1 MPFAYYF
8 SDVHKHLCIK
18 SSIYTPMALPDN
30 ILNIL
35 IIDDEIEAC
44 ENLQEILLNYV
55 APDINILG
63 FAHDT
68 DEAEKLI
75 ADLKP
80 NAVFCDIELPSEN
93 ALQFLSKIAPFDFEV
108 VFVTAYDEFAI
119 KAFKLNAV
127 DYILKPID
135 IDELADAVMRLK
147 DKVNFRAKSNNKTAD
162 QSETFRSIASKDRY
176 NKITLRSQNQIEVVD
191 FKDIYFIEG
200 QGSYCRIYFNK
211 SNTDREITI
220 SNTIADYEELLPM
233 DVFYRIHK
241 SYLLNCLHI
250 KEIIAAEICEVLI
263 NSKSRLPV
271 SRRRYASFIDFLKE
285 NELI

>member
-1 MPFAYYF
+1 M
-8 SDVHKHLCIK
+8 
-18 SSIYTPMALPDN
+18 TLPDH
-30 ILNIL
+30 ILNVL

-55 APDINILG
+55 APEINIMG

-75 ADLKP
+75 KELKP
-80 NAVFCDIELPSEN
+80 NAVFCDIELPTEN
-93 ALQFLSKIAPFDFEV
+93 ALQFLSNMAPFDFEV

-135 IDELADAVMRLK
+135 IDEVSDAVARLK
-147 DKVNFRAKSNNKTAD
+147 EKVNYRVKAQPQYD
-162 QSETFRSIASKDRY
+162 HSETFKQIATKEKY
-176 NKITLRSQNQIEVVD
+176 NKITLRAQNQIEVVD

-200 QGSYCRIYFNK
+200 QGSYCRVYFNK

-233 DVFYRIHK
+233 DLFYRIHK
-241 SYLLNCLHI
+241 SYLLNCSHI
-250 KEIIAAEICEVLI
+250 KEIIATDVCEVLI
-263 NSKSRLPV
+263 KSKNRLPV

-285 NELI
+285 NELL